1 MEKNY
6 LYGLTVQG
14 IQSYIFATNKLK
26 EIIGAS
32 EIIEQL
38 CTTWF
43 YDFLTKEECKGSIR
57 HLNAAGNIRFQ
68 TDKETAKRI
77 FRDYHFILLEKAPGV
92 PFSQAVVEI
101 KNGKEYEAI
110 QNLDKKLRA
119 QRNSPLYEIDLGVML
134 RSKNRRT
141 GDFAFQKQIYNKEK
155 NKFEFL
161 DVVSNQK
168 YIKRKGKALTEKI
181 ELSNNNIVYPSE
193 FEELAKGGTH
203 SWLAVVHIDGNGMG
217 IIIKDILENGVDKFT
232 ELKSFSKS
240 IADCTINAY
249 KKAITDVV
257 LPEKTDI
264 EIDNI
269 AHQQLPIRPLI
280 IGGDDV
286 TVIIRADLALEFT
299 QVYLETFEEETLK
312 AKLNNNKGVTACAG
326 IAYVKEKFPFHYS
339 ANLAEELCT
348 YAKNKSERKA
358 SAIQFHLVND
368 SIIDNYK
375 EIVAREL
382 KVSED
387 FTFQK
392 GPYYLDKY
400 KDSEANKELLSTLT
414 KTIAQLKQEDSPKN
428 SMREWVDAKF
438 NKPNMTNILMD
449 RLKAKTS
456 GYNTILENEKAFI
469 DYHTLLAVNTK
480 TD

>member
-1 MEKNY
+1 MSNNY

-43 YDFLTKEECKGSIR
+43 YNFLTKEECKAGIR

-68 TDKETAKRI
+68 TDEETAKRI
-77 FRDYHFILLEKAPGV
+77 FRDYHFKLLEKAPGV

-101 KNGKEYEAI
+101 KNGKEYEEI
-110 QNLDKKLRA
+110 QKLDKKLRA

-134 RSKNRRT
+134 RSKYRRT
-141 GDFAFQKQIYNKEK
+141 GDFAGLENDKVDKSENR
-155 NKFEFL
+155 FL
-161 DVVSNQK
+161 DVVTSAK
-168 YIKRKGKALTEKI
+168 YDNADEKVLTKKIKIDGHKL
-181 ELSNNNIVYPSE
+181 VYPSK
-193 FEELAKGGTH
+193 FEDLAENSTH
-203 SWLAVVHIDGNGMG
+203 SWLAVIHIDGNGMG
-217 IIIKDILENGVDKFT
+217 LIIKNILKDGADKFKR
-232 ELKSFSKS
+232 LKKFSKNT
-240 IADCTINAY
+240 ADCTIKAY
-249 KKAITDVV
+249 KKAITEVV

-264 EIDNI
+264 EIEGKT
-269 AHQQLPIRPLI
+269 HQQLPIRPII
-280 IGGDDV
+280 IGGDDI

-299 QVYLETFEEETLK
+299 RVYLETFEKETLN
-312 AKLNNNKGVTACAG
+312 AKLNNNKGITACAG

-358 SAIQFHLVND
+358 SAVQFHLVND

-400 KDSEANKELLSTLT
+400 KDSKGNKELLSTLT

-428 SMREWVDAKF
+428 SMREWIDAKF

-469 DYHTLLAVNTK
+469 DYQTLLAVNTK